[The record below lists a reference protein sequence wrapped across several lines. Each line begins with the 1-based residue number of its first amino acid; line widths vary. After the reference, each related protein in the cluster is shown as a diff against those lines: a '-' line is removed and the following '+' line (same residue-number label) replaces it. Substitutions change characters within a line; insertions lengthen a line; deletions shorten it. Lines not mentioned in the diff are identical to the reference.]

1 MAEAPLTPKQLEFF
15 EKNIRPV
22 LATQCYSCHSA
33 AEGKDKG
40 GLTLDTR
47 DALRKGGDSG
57 EVIIPGDPKNSL
69 LIKAMKWD
77 PTEGLEMPPKTK
89 LDEATLADFEAR
101 VAMGAPDPRE
111 GKAASIKKVFWT
123 QEQVDNHWAYQ
134 PIAKPVPPTVKGDWA
149 RTPVDRFI
157 RAKHETAGLQ
167 PAKPADKRTLIRRAY
182 YDLIG
187 LPPTMAEVEA
197 FEKDTAP
204 NAFNK
209 VINQLLERP
218 EYGERWGRYWLDI
231 ARYADTSGDRTGGNR
246 RNPIYPYAWTYR
258 DYVIRAFNE
267 DKPFND
273 FIIEQIA
280 ADQVD
285 INDQRDLAA
294 LGYLTVGKRFD
305 NDVNEIIDDRIDVV
319 GKGFMGSRSPAPV
332 VMITSS
338 ILSPPRTTIPCTVY
352 SLARAMPRH

>member
-1 MAEAPLTPKQLEFF
+1 M
-15 EKNIRPV
+15 
-22 LATQCYSCHSA
+22 
-33 AEGKDKG
+33 
-40 GLTLDTR
+40 
-47 DALRKGGDSG
+47 
-57 EVIIPGDPKNSL
+57 
-69 LIKAMKWD
+69 
-77 PTEGLEMPPKTK
+77 
-89 LDEATLADFEAR
+89 
-101 VAMGAPDPRE
+101 
-111 GKAASIKKVFWT
+111 
-123 QEQVDNHWAYQ
+123 
-134 PIAKPVPPTVKGDWA
+134 PPTVKGDWA

-319 GKGFMGSRSPAPV
+319 GKGFMGLTLACARCHDHKYDP
-332 VMITSS
+332 
-338 ILSPPRTTIPCTVY
+338 IPTADYY
-352 SLARAMPRH
+352 SLHGVFASSRDATSLIEEVQESDPQYVAYTTARQNAIDGSREYGLREYNKMLSRCTQESGKYLFETQTAVISSMVPTVLSAPTLPIPRRSSYP

>member
-1 MAEAPLTPKQLEFF
+1 
-15 EKNIRPV
+15 
-22 LATQCYSCHSA
+22 
-33 AEGKDKG
+33 
-40 GLTLDTR
+40 
-47 DALRKGGDSG
+47 
-57 EVIIPGDPKNSL
+57 
-69 LIKAMKWD
+69 
-77 PTEGLEMPPKTK
+77 
-89 LDEATLADFEAR
+89 
-101 VAMGAPDPRE
+101 
-111 GKAASIKKVFWT
+111 
-123 QEQVDNHWAYQ
+123 
-134 PIAKPVPPTVKGDWA
+134 
-149 RTPVDRFI
+149 
-157 RAKHETAGLQ
+157 
-167 PAKPADKRTLIRRAY
+167 
-182 YDLIG
+182 
-187 LPPTMAEVEA
+187 MAEVEA

-319 GKGFMGSRSPAPV
+319 GKGFMGLTLACARCHDHKFDP
-332 VMITSS
+332 
-338 ILSPPRTTIPCTVY
+338 IPTADYY
-352 SLARAMPRH
+352 SLHGVFASSRDATPLIEEVEEGDPEYVAYTTARQTAIDGSREYGLREYNKMLARFTKESGKYCLKRNDSLTVKPKPNRHPPPPPPPG